1 MDLNNFFKK
10 FEKNFK
16 GKKKSS
22 NILILVVVGLLF
34 LICGSFFKDMST
46 MGKNKEPKPEE
57 KNLQSTKEDKDK
69 NYEEELQN
77 RLKSTL
83 EKIDGVGKV
92 EVMINF
98 ESGEEKVPAV
108 NVNNSTNK
116 TVEKDTEGGVRNT
129 TQENEGSNVVVTN
142 NGDKTEPLIVKEYKP
157 KIIGICIVAQGA
169 EDSVTK
175 LRISKAVVDLFNV
188 PQYKVNVYPMK
199 K

>member
-34 LICGSFFKDMST
+34 LICGSFFKDIST

-57 KNLQSTKEDKDK
+57 KNLQATKEDKDK

-116 TVEKDTEGGVRNT
+116 SVEKDTEGGVRNT

>member
-46 MGKNKEPKPEE
+46 MGKNKDPKPEE